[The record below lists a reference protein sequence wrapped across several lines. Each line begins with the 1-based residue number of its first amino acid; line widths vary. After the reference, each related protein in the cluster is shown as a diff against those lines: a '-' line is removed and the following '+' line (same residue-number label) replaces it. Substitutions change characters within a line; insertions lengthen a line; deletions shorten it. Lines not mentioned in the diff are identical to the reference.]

1 MKFFLTLELLHSSMR
16 DYTNYLLVFILAV
29 SCSLYHCTPNP
40 FAKTNRQYR
49 KQAKMIVKSIRAV
62 PQIIV
67 TDSMPKA
74 SWQVGTTNFN
84 LRKPNFVIIHHTAQN
99 SCLQTLQT
107 FTLPRTQVSAH
118 YVICKDGSIYHMLND
133 YLRAWHGGI
142 GKWGS
147 LTDINSSSLGIE
159 LDNNGFEPFPSP
171 QLSSLLVLLDTLKS
185 RYSIPAANFVGHA
198 DIAPTR
204 KNDPNIYFPWKLLSD
219 KGFGTWY
226 TDTTGILVPENFN
239 NIQAL
244 RIIGYDVTDS
254 IAAILAFKRHFVQ
267 DTTPVINERDVKIL
281 YNLSKSF

>member
-1 MKFFLTLELLHSSMR
+1 
-16 DYTNYLLVFILAV
+16 
-29 SCSLYHCTPNP
+29 
-40 FAKTNRQYR
+40 
-49 KQAKMIVKSIRAV
+49 MIVKSIRAV